1 MKKNAWSKI
10 VVVVSATLLMGCQQ
24 DQSAAKDPNVS
35 VAPTAVPTTAPIT
48 QLGAQT
54 RDALIAALADERR
67 AHATYEAVAAR
78 FDNARPFSNIVNA
91 ERRHES
97 FLLPLFEKYKV
108 TVPANEFTKEKVEV
122 PEAMAD
128 ACRNAIDGEKANI
141 AMYERFLT
149 FVKESDIR
157 ETFTYLRDASNNNHL
172 PAFERCATGRGPQ
185 RN

>member
-1 MKKNAWSKI
+1 MRTTVSTTI
-10 VVVVSATLLMGCQQ
+10 VLVISAILLVGCQQ
-24 DQSAAKDPNVS
+24 EQTAAKDPN
-35 VAPTAVPTTAPIT
+35 AGAGPTAVPMTASVS
-48 QLGAQT
+48 QLDDQT

-67 AHATYEAVAAR
+67 AQATYEAVVTK
-78 FDNARPFSNIVNA
+78 FGDARPFSNIVNA

-108 TVPANEFTKEKVEV
+108 TVPANEFSKEKVVV
-122 PEAMAD
+122 PETLPD
-128 ACRNAIDGEKANI
+128 ACREAVDGEKDNI
-141 AMYERFLT
+141 AMYERLLA

-172 PAFERCATGRGPQ
+172 PAFERCAMGRGPR